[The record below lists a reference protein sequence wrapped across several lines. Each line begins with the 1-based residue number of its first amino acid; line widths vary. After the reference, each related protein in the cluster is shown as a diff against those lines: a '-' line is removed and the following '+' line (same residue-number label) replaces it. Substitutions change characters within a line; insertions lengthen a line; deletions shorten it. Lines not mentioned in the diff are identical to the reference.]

1 MIRRPAIRTQI
12 LVFTLFGEYVV
23 PRGGSAWTASLL
35 HLLGALGVS
44 ERAVRSTLSR
54 MSQKGWLHSKRD
66 GRHSRYEITK
76 RGLRV
81 VRGGKVRIFE
91 PRRGAWDGKWHLV
104 VYSVPEGKRR
114 LRSRLRTRL
123 GWLGFGR
130 LAPGTWISPTDR
142 QEDVEADLDDLGAR
156 AYAMYFAGS
165 QLLSIQ
171 GGDIVPRCWD
181 LKSLNRDYTRFLRSY
196 EPSYRKASED
206 FRQGRPLPAAEC
218 FRRRFWLTL
227 DYAQFPRRDP
237 NLPEPLLPA
246 DWLGTRAAQVFLSY
260 HRLLREASEG
270 FVTET
275 IGSAPDARRSAEVT
289 RGAPWT

>member
-1 MIRRPAIRTQI
+1 MSRRPAIRTQI

-44 ERAVRSTLSR
+44 ERAARSTLSR
-54 MSQKGWLHSKRD
+54 MSQKGWLRSTRD
-66 GRHSRYEITK
+66 GRHSCYEVTR

-81 VRGGKVRIFE
+81 VRGGEVRIFE

-104 VYSVPEGKRR
+104 VYSIPEGKRL

-130 LAPGTWISPTDR
+130 LAPGAWISPTDR
-142 QEDVEADLDDLGAR
+142 QEEVEADLDDLGAR
-156 AYAMYFAGS
+156 AYAVYFAGS
-165 QLLSIQ
+165 RLPSIE
-171 GGDIVPRCWD
+171 GGDIVRRCWD
-181 LKSLNRDYTRFLRSY
+181 LKSLNRDYTRFLRSF
-196 EPSYRKASED
+196 EPAYKKAGEA
-206 FRQGRPLPAAEC
+206 FRQGRPLAAAEC
-218 FRRRFWLTL
+218 FRRRFLLTL

-237 NLPEPLLPA
+237 NLPEPLLPS

-260 HRLLREASEG
+260 HRLLRDASEA
-270 FVTET
+270 FVTEALAL
-275 IGSAPDARRSAEVT
+275 APNGRRSGQAT
-289 RGAPWT
+289 